1 MVLTAE
7 IKLMPTREQAA
18 ELSATLKR
26 TNEACNAIAAFA
38 FDEQIFSQFDIHRAR
53 YLHFKGL
60 YELPS
65 QLTIRCIG
73 KVAYSYRIKRQKQRH
88 FRPLSALPYDA
99 RCLSF
104 KPAQQTV
111 SLRTL
116 HKRQTISY
124 VMGDHARALMKYQK
138 GECDLCTRNGD
149 WYLKVSCQVPEADM
163 QDFTAMLGIDLGI
176 CQIATT
182 SNGIGYSG
190 AQIEKVRK
198 KYQHRRTTLQ
208 KVGTKSAKRRLK
220 KIAGKEKRFRK
231 DINHVISKQI
241 VTEAERTGRGIVLEN
256 LKGIRDRLRVKKAD
270 RARFSGWSFSQLRLF
285 ITYKAQR
292 SGIPVVLVNPKYT
305 SQCCNACLHIEKG
318 NRKSQAEF
326 KCRQCGHEDNADI
339 NAAKNIQLLAR
350 PDKVGVFN
358 GSQSHQ
364 GKSQQPSS

>member
-1 MVLTAE
+1 MTLTAE

-38 FDEQIFSQFDIHRAR
+38 FDAQIFSQFDIHRVR
-53 YLHFKGL
+53 YLQVKGL

-73 KVAYSYRIKRQKQRH
+73 KVAHSYSVKKDKERH
-88 FRPLSALPYDA
+88 FRPLSAIPYDA

-124 VMGDHARALMKYQK
+124 VMGEHAGALMKYQK
-138 GECDLCTRNGD
+138 GESDLCTRNGH
-149 WYLKVSCQVPEADM
+149 WYLKVSCQVPEAEM
-163 QDFTAMLGIDLGI
+163 QDLKEMLGVDLGI
-176 CQIATT
+176 CQIAAT
-182 SNGIGYSG
+182 SDGKGYSG
-190 AQIEKVRK
+190 AKIEKVRK
-198 KYQHRRTTLQ
+198 RYQRRRTALQ

-231 DINHVISKQI
+231 DVNHIISKQI
-241 VTEAERTGRGIVLEN
+241 VMVAERTGRGIVLED
-256 LKGIRDRLRVKKAD
+256 LKGIRDRLRVRKAD

-285 ITYKAQR
+285 ISYKAQR
-292 SGIPVVLVNPKYT
+292 IGIPVVLVNPKYT

-326 KCRQCGHEDNADI
+326 KCWRCGHEDNADS
-339 NAAKNIQLLAR
+339 NAAKNIQLLGQNQR
-350 PDKVGVFN
+350 SYGRDVGFIR
-358 GSQSHQ
+358 H
-364 GKSQQPSS
+364 